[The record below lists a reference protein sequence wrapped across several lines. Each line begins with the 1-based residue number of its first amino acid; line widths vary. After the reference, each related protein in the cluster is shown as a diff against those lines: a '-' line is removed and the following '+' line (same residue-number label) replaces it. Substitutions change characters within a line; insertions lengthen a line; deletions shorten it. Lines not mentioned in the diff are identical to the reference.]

1 MQDVL
6 RKYRDFLL
14 PLALVAIFDLT
25 LLGMNYVLSAQLEIS
40 SIHINIA
47 GRQRMLSQK
56 MSKDVLMMHYQHSQD
71 RATESNMQEL
81 RSAVTLFDETLNA
94 FVYGG
99 PATTADGKQISIKPF
114 SQSPIRHTL
123 TQANVIWQSLHET
136 LQGLLVDP
144 RLLDDATSQI
154 AQKNLQLLALMNTL
168 TNQLEQRAKQ
178 QTYLLRGLQTVFVM
192 LILLSFSL
200 AIYRL
205 IRREQYFSNLMEKS
219 SDIVV
224 GIDAASADITFISA
238 SVKLLLQHDESYYLG
253 KPITRLFDTASSS
266 MLRNLL
272 TGIYKRGVIPYNR
285 CDINLLRAD
294 GEQIVAEMVMQI
306 STSEDGNSVELSCDI
321 RDISARKQLELSLT
335 EMAHKD
341 PLTGLPNRAQF
352 RQFAEQALHHARRHN
367 EEVAIMFIDL
377 DNFKAINDDFGHPI
391 GDKLLT
397 EVAERIQQNLRQD
410 DSVSRIGGDEFVVLL
425 TGRRNLIALTL
436 VAEKIISAL
445 TVEFVID
452 NMPCH
457 IGASIGVSRYP
468 HDGINVE
475 ALVKAADNAM
485 YHVKHSGKNAVA
497 FASDHA

>member
-6 RKYRDFLL
+6 RKYRHFLV
-14 PLALVAIFDLT
+14 PLSLVVIFDVT
-25 LLGMNYVLSAQLEIS
+25 LLGMNYVLSAQLELS
-40 SIHINIA
+40 SIQINIA

-56 MSKDVLMMHYQHSQD
+56 MSKDVLMMHFQHDQSM
-71 RATESNMQEL
+71 ATNSSLTEL
-81 RSAVTLFDETLNA
+81 RSAMTLFDETLKA

-99 PATTADGKQISIKPF
+99 PMTAADGKNITVKALTQTQI
-114 SQSPIRHTL
+114 RNTL
-123 TQANVIWQSLHET
+123 TQANTIWLALHET
-136 LQGLLVDP
+136 LQNLLVDP
-144 RLLDDATSQI
+144 SVLEQATRQI
-154 AQKNLQLLALMNTL
+154 AQQNLQLLSLMNTL

-178 QTYLLRGLQTVFVM
+178 QTYLLRGLQTIFVL
-192 LILLSFSL
+192 LILLSFTL

-253 KPITRLFDTASSS
+253 KPLTRLFDTASSS

-272 TGIYKRGVIPYNR
+272 TGVYKRGVIPFNR
-285 CDINLLRAD
+285 CDIHLLRAD
-294 GEQIVAEMVMQI
+294 GERIVAEMVMQM
-306 STSEDGNSVELSCDI
+306 SPSEDGKMVELSCDI
-321 RDISARKQLELSLT
+321 RDISERKQLELSLT

-352 RQFAEQALHHARRHN
+352 RQFAEQALQHARRHN

-377 DNFKAINDDFGHPI
+377 DNFKAVNDDFGHSI
-391 GDKLLT
+391 GDKLLM

-410 DSVSRIGGDEFVVLL
+410 DSVSRIGGDEFVVLV
-425 TGRRNLIALTL
+425 TGRPNLNALTV

-445 TVEFVID
+445 KVEFLIEKI
-452 NMPCH
+452 PCY
-457 IGASIGVSRYP
+457 ISASVGVSRYP
-468 HDGINVE
+468 NDGSTVE

-485 YHVKHSGKNAVA
+485 YLVKHSGKNAVA
-497 FASDHA
+497 FASEG